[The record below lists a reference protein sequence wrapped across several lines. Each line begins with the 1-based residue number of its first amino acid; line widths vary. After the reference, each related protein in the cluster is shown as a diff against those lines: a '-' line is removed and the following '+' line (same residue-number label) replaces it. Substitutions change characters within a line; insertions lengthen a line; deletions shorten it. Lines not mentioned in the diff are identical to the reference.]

1 MKQKLQN
8 ASSDM
13 LAGVFSHLP
22 ARIALP
28 VILVGLG
35 CGLIGAAFI
44 FLLKL
49 FEALLG
55 PAHHSPW
62 LQAGILVG
70 VGLLVTL
77 GVKLLGP
84 TGNIEILVDNI
95 HVDGGAQTIR
105 ETRAMVPISIL
116 CVAAGGGMGPEA
128 PLVQTSGLFGSW
140 MARRFQLG
148 KDDMRILTVTGM
160 AAGFTVLFGAPLG
173 SVLFALELL
182 HRRGLQYYEAIIPAA
197 LGSLSGYAVYLL
209 LSSAGMRPAWE
220 FPLVG
225 PLKVTDFGWA
235 VGIGVAGALGGMLF
249 ALLQSG
255 MKIGFDKLPAFSRP
269 IIGGVLLA
277 ALGFWTPYA
286 LTYGEVQAEG
296 IIAGKIA
303 FLTVAVALGGKLLG
317 TVVTL
322 CSGWKGGFIVPLFF
336 MGACLGQLTHHWF
349 PQVNEVVAMSS
360 FMVALCV
367 AVTKTPLGST
377 LVVTQMGGLT
387 LMPTALISSVTAL
400 LLSNSVN
407 LFHTQRER
415 GEAQVAPT
423 H

>member
-1 MKQKLQN
+1 MKKLKS
-8 ASSDM
+8 ASSHM
-13 LAGVFSHLP
+13 LAGLFSHLP
-22 ARIALP
+22 ARLALP
-28 VILVGLG
+28 VTLVGLG
-35 CGLIGAAFI
+35 CGMIGAAFVLALH
-44 FLLKL
+44 F
-49 FEALLG
+49 FEHLLG
-55 PAHHSPW
+55 PGQHGPW
-62 LQAGILVG
+62 MQAGILVG
-70 VGLLVTL
+70 VGGLVAL

-95 HVDGGAQTIR
+95 HVEGGAQTIR
-105 ETRAMVPISIL
+105 ETRSMVPISIL

-140 MARRFQLG
+140 MARRFQLN

-173 SVLFALELL
+173 SVLFALEIL
-182 HRRGLQYYEAIIPAA
+182 HRRGLQYYEAIMPAA
-197 LGSLSGYAVYLL
+197 LGALAGYAVYLM
-209 LSSAGMRPAWE
+209 LSGAGMRPAWA
-220 FPLVG
+220 FPPIGELQVA
-225 PLKVTDFGWA
+225 DFGWA

-249 ALLQSG
+249 ALLQRVL
-255 MKIGFDKLPAFSRP
+255 KRGFGALPEWSRP
-269 IIGGVLLA
+269 VAGGGLLA
-277 ALGFWTPYA
+277 ALGAWTPYA

-303 FLTVAVALGGKLLG
+303 VLTVAVALCGKLLG
-317 TVVTL
+317 TAVTL
-322 CSGWKGGFIVPLFF
+322 ASGWKGGFIVPLFF

-377 LVVTQMGGLT
+377 LVVTQMGGLP

-415 GEAQVAPT
+415 AEAHVAPT